1 MTVKDKDGHPD
12 PDPDPD
18 PAPSA
23 PEAPSA
29 SASAPPASLSLDP
42 TCQRAFP
49 DPFYCPITK
58 KILDDPVV
66 IPIGDSYE
74 RSAITR
80 RGDVPAHQLYANR
93 ALHSIIDEAVELS
106 GGSLRAGFKRFD
118 KSVRTTFQILLD
130 KSSIPSTQYFPLPEA
145 YYCSITFHVMHEPVI
160 DPDGN
165 TYERVAIEKWI
176 RVNGKS
182 PVTRSPLTVDQL
194 YPNHAISDLL
204 DQKKN
209 GSDDTMHPSIR
220 KFKAEMPPQRTDAE
234 MGGHVAAAAAT
245 AAAENERIRVTG
257 STPPPMR
264 IDTSM
269 DAVRARQR
277 ERATEESNHAKN
289 LSCPFF
295 FTLVVISLL
304 VPYGIFIAAG
314 IFLSCIVITCLNVA
328 DPDP

>member
-12 PDPDPD
+12 PDPY

-42 TCQRAFP
+42 TCQRTFP

-80 RGDVPAHQLYANR
+80 RGDVPALQLYANR

-118 KSVRTTFQILLD
+118 KSVRTSFRMLLD
-130 KSSIPSTQYFPLPEA
+130 RSSIPSPQYFPLPEA
-145 YYCSITFHVMHEPVI
+145 YYCSITFQLMHEPVI

-165 TYERVAIEKWI
+165 TYERVAIENWI
-176 RVNGKS
+176 QLNGKS

-234 MGGHVAAAAAT
+234 MGGHVAAADDDDRA
-245 AAAENERIRVTG
+245 
-257 STPPPMR
+257 PM
-264 IDTSM
+264 I
-269 DAVRARQR
+269 AC
-277 ERATEESNHAKN
+277 HG
-289 LSCPFF
+289 LII
-295 FTLVVISLL
+295 TLVLIVVL
-304 VPYGIFIAAG
+304 VPYGFIIG
-314 IFLSCIVITCLNVA
+314 FCLCVSFTCFAFVCV
-328 DPDP
+328 